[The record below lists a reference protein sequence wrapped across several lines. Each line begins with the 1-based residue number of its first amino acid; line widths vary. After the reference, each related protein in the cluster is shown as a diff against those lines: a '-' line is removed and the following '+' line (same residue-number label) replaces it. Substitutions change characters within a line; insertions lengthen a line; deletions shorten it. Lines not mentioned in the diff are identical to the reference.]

1 MAVGEWDQRQL
12 CPDGGCVGVIG
23 PDGTC
28 KVCGHA
34 APNWGD
40 ERKRGLIDPPEG
52 PDEDEDD
59 DDETEGD
66 DLAANEADYDREDDE
81 EDDHHE
87 DGVAASPS
95 PSEWSARRL
104 CPDGACIGLIGPDG
118 KCRVCGRAASGA
130 EPTAA
135 AEPGEVIAGAP
146 ASADS
151 PDPAGELPPG
161 EPVAAEP
168 VTAEPVPAEPVP
180 SAQVTAEPVPAEQ
193 VPSAQATSE
202 QDKVAP

>member
-12 CPDGGCVGVIG
+12 CSDGGCVGVIG

-28 KVCGHA
+28 KVCGRA

-52 PDEDEDD
+52 PEGDD

-66 DLAANEADYDREDDE
+66 DLAASEAASDRGDDDDDEDDDGENDE
-81 EDDHHE
+81 EDDDRE

-104 CPDGACIGLIGPDG
+104 CPDGACIGLIGLDG
-118 KCRVCGRAASGA
+118 KCKVCGRAASRA

-135 AEPGEVIAGAP
+135 PDPDEAIAAAP
-146 ASADS
+146 ASGD
-151 PDPAGELPPG
+151 PPG
-161 EPVAAEP
+161 AASEVAPPEPVTPEPAPEP
-168 VTAEPVPAEPVP
+168 VTAEPAN
-180 SAQVTAEPVPAEQ
+180 AK
-193 VPSAQATSE
+193 
-202 QDKVAP
+202 QDKVVP